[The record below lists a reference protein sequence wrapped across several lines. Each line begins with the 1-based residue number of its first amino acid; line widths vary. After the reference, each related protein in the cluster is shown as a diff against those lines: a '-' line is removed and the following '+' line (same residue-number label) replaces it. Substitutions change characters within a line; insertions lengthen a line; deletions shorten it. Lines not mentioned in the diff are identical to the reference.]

1 MAFRDRAVFVVAF
14 AALLA
19 GCGGGGGSS
28 VSTLPGP
35 VKHTEVGVGPTPTP
49 SPSPSPTPSATVY
62 VADVSKVYAYP
73 LSGNGTLAPSRT
85 IVPHPTDNT
94 HSLAY
99 DSVATGT
106 DGSLYVLDNFF
117 TGSGQS
123 QTEFCRVDQYGAT
136 DSGSPTVP
144 VYLCDPTNPT
154 QGEGIARNTQS
165 GFDIAFRNGD
175 PLGQG
180 GAPYAIRRFGSG
192 GVVVNTLTLSSGVAP
207 ISLATDRGGHDY
219 IDSLFQNGQ
228 MLEYAPTTTD
238 PTTPTRNYTLAGGPK
253 LDALA
258 VSQIV
263 PKTIYAVVL
272 QPGGGIVNEKIIAF
286 APGATTPSRT
296 LGPFPNH
303 YITAMAVDSQGLLYV
318 AMNPVAG
325 GAGASVR
332 VYASN
337 AVGTPTPVRHII
349 PSPGIFEIRGLAIFE

>member
-1 MAFRDRAVFVVAF
+1 MAYRVRAIFVAAV

-19 GCGGGGGSS
+19 ACGGGGSGTSTIPGPARQPDSS
-28 VSTLPGP
+28 AISAVSTPAP
-35 VKHTEVGVGPTPTP
+35 
-49 SPSPSPTPSATVY
+49 TVY
-62 VADVSKVYAYP
+62 IADVGKVYAYP

-99 DSVATGT
+99 DSLATDTSGN
-106 DGSLYVLDNFF
+106 LYVLDNFF

-123 QTEFCRVDQYGAT
+123 QTEFCRIDQYGPTAT
-136 DSGSPTVP
+136 GSPTVP
-144 VYLCDPTNPT
+144 VYLCDPSNPT

-175 PLGQG
+175 PLGQTA
-180 GAPYAIRRFGSG
+180 APYAIRRFGNSG
-192 GVVVNTLTLSSGVAP
+192 SGIAAVNTLTLSSGVAP

-219 IDSLFQNGQ
+219 IDSLGQNGQ
-228 MLEYAPTTTD
+228 ILEYAPTTTD
-238 PTTPTRNYTLAGGPK
+238 PTAPTRDFTLTGGPK

-272 QPGGGIVNEKIIAF
+272 QPAGGIVNEKIIAF

-325 GAGASVR
+325 GTGASIR

-337 AVGTPTPVRHII
+337 AVGTPTPVRHIV
-349 PSPGIFEIRGLAIFE
+349 PNPAIFEIRGLAIFE

>member
-1 MAFRDRAVFVVAF
+1 MTFRVRAIFVAAV

-19 GCGGGGGSS
+19 GCGGGGGSG
-28 VSTLPGP
+28 VSTLPSQL
-35 VKHTEVGVGPTPTP
+35 KHPEVAATA
-49 SPSPSPTPSATVY
+49 SPSPTPGPTLY
-62 VADVSKVYAYP
+62 VADVTKVYAYP

-85 IVPHPTDNT
+85 IVPHPTDTT
-94 HSLAY
+94 HSFAY
-99 DSVATGT
+99 DSLATGT

-117 TGSGQS
+117 TGPANNE
-123 QTEFCRVDQYGAT
+123 TEFCRVDQYPAT
-136 DSGSPTVP
+136 ASGSPSVP

-175 PLGQG
+175 PLGQT
-180 GAPYAIRRFGSG
+180 APPYAIRRFGSG
-192 GVVVNTLTLSSGVAP
+192 GTVASTLTLSSGVAP
-207 ISLATDRGGHDY
+207 ISLATDRGGHEY
-219 IDSLFQNGQ
+219 IDPLGGNGH

-238 PTTPTRNYTLAGGPK
+238 PTLPSRDYNVSCCAR

-272 QPGGGIVNEKIIAF
+272 QDAGGIANEKIIAL

-296 LGPFPNH
+296 IGPFPQH

-318 AMNPVAG
+318 AMNPDAG
-325 GAGASVR
+325 GVGSSIR
-332 VYASN
+332 VYASD
-337 AVGTPTPVRHII
+337 AVGTPTPLRKIVPNPAIT
-349 PSPGIFEIRGLAIFE
+349 EIRGLAIFE